1 MNKSRFLLI
10 ALMEGVYT
18 WVIQDTK
25 RAMLPVAETDFT
37 KRIRNNSINSESR

>member
-1 MNKSRFLLI
+1 MNKSRLLI

-25 RAMLPVAETDFT
+25 RAMLPIAETDFI
-37 KRIRNNSINSESR
+37 KRIRNNLINSESR